1 MDMAQDSTQEITG
14 LKRWRL
20 ILGGEQQG
28 SNGSGGEGMGDEL
41 RDGGAGFTDGTGVSL
56 TGHDAQLD
64 MALSALYDKQMYR
77 YGRRSSGKSKGK
89 KRGKGSA
96 SRGLASRG
104 ADLSPSAPYVAKWLH
119 DIRELFPTS
128 TVQMLQQ
135 DAISRLDLEELLA
148 EREML
153 ESVVPD
159 VHLIS
164 TLLNY
169 KEMIPEE
176 NKDLVRQVI
185 SHVVA
190 ELMAKLQLHTVQALK
205 GALNKAVRRRHPRV
219 QDINWDATIRKNLQH
234 YQPSLNTIIPE
245 ELIGYGR
252 KGRKLK
258 DVILCIDQSGSMAE
272 SVIFASVFGAIM
284 ASMPALSTRLICFD
298 TSVVD
303 WTDHM
308 SDPVDILW
316 GVQLGGGTDINQAVT
331 YGQSLVH
338 RPDDTIIVV
347 ITDLEEG
354 GDSKK
359 MLKRFAELVES
370 GVQVIVLLAL
380 SDDGAPSYDQ
390 DMAKKLMAMGIC
402 CFACTPDKF
411 PDMMAAA
418 INKQDMSLWV
428 SQNIRATHK
437 I

>member
-1 MDMAQDSTQEITG
+1 MDMAQESTQEITG

-20 ILGGEQQG
+20 ILGGEQQE
-28 SNGSGGEGMGDEL
+28 SNCSGGDGNGDEPSE
-41 RDGGAGFTDGTGVSL
+41 GGAGFTDGTGVRL

-64 MALSALYDKQMYR
+64 KALSALYDKQMFR
-77 YGRRSSGKSKGK
+77 YGRRPSGKRKGK
-89 KRGKGSA
+89 KQGKSGA
-96 SRGLASRG
+96 SSRASRG

-148 EREML
+148 EREIL

-159 VHLIS
+159 VHLLS

-190 ELMAKLQLHTVQALK
+190 ELMAKLQLKTVQALK
-205 GALNKAVRRRHPRV
+205 GALNKAVRRRHPRA

-258 DVILCIDQSGSMAE
+258 DVILCIDQSGSMTE

-303 WTDHM
+303 WTDSM

-338 RPDDTIIVV
+338 RPDDTIMVV
-347 ITDLEEG
+347 ITDLDEG

-418 INKQDMSLWV
+418 INKQDMHLWV
-428 SQNIRATHK
+428 SQNIRASHK
-437 I
+437 L

>member
-1 MDMAQDSTQEITG
+1 
-14 LKRWRL
+14 
-20 ILGGEQQG
+20 
-28 SNGSGGEGMGDEL
+28 
-41 RDGGAGFTDGTGVSL
+41 
-56 TGHDAQLD
+56 
-64 MALSALYDKQMYR
+64 
-77 YGRRSSGKSKGK
+77 
-89 KRGKGSA
+89 
-96 SRGLASRG
+96 
-104 ADLSPSAPYVAKWLH
+104 
-119 DIRELFPTS
+119 
-128 TVQMLQQ
+128 
-135 DAISRLDLEELLA
+135 
-148 EREML
+148 
-153 ESVVPD
+153 
-159 VHLIS
+159 
-164 TLLNY
+164 
-169 KEMIPEE
+169 
-176 NKDLVRQVI
+176 
-185 SHVVA
+185 
-190 ELMAKLQLHTVQALK
+190 
-205 GALNKAVRRRHPRV
+205 
-219 QDINWDATIRKNLQH
+219 
-234 YQPSLNTIIPE
+234 
-245 ELIGYGR
+245 
-252 KGRKLK
+252 
-258 DVILCIDQSGSMAE
+258 MAE
-272 SVIFASVFGAIM
+272 SVIFASVFGVIM

-338 RPDDTIIVV
+338 RPDDTIMVV

-437 I
+437 L

>member
-1 MDMAQDSTQEITG
+1 M
-14 LKRWRL
+14 
-20 ILGGEQQG
+20 
-28 SNGSGGEGMGDEL
+28 
-41 RDGGAGFTDGTGVSL
+41 
-56 TGHDAQLD
+56 
-64 MALSALYDKQMYR
+64 
-77 YGRRSSGKSKGK
+77 
-89 KRGKGSA
+89 
-96 SRGLASRG
+96 
-104 ADLSPSAPYVAKWLH
+104 
-119 DIRELFPTS
+119 
-128 TVQMLQQ
+128 
-135 DAISRLDLEELLA
+135 DLEELLA

-159 VHLIS
+159 VHLLS

-190 ELMAKLQLHTVQALK
+190 ELMAKLQLKTVQALK
-205 GALNKAVRRRHPRV
+205 GALNKAVRRRHPRA

-258 DVILCIDQSGSMAE
+258 DVILCIDQSGSMTE

-303 WTDHM
+303 WTDSM

-338 RPDDTIIVV
+338 RPDDTIMVV
-347 ITDLEEG
+347 ITDLDEG

-418 INKQDMSLWV
+418 INKQDMRLWV
-428 SQNIRATHK
+428 SQNIRASHK
-437 I
+437 L